1 MRLLRSFPT
10 RRSSDL
16 EKTGA
21 RLSMSEIDADAGMSA
36 WQDHTIKAIRESYVA
51 AGIPAELADKMGGN
65 TEEFIAAVTPY
76 PEVDHYFQEGE
87 SVKIGK
93 YKYEVIFTPG
103 HADGMVTFYN
113 KEKSNHAISMT
124 GRKNN

>member
-87 SVKIGK
+87 RSEEHTSELQSRGHLVCRLLLVKK
-93 YKYEVIFTPG
+93 
-103 HADGMVTFYN
+103 
-113 KEKSNHAISMT
+113 NHE
-124 GRKNN
+124 